1 MFWTGNRY
9 VSSEGHQFKSRP
21 WEHVFDYWNFR
32 LSYREAG
39 TEEKELNGNIIQD
52 VLYPMAPHPLQ
63 ATIPPKTQTRIPQ
76 CLNAQYEPSSLNEFY
91 HSVKIL
97 FLAIG
102 S

>member
-1 MFWTGNRY
+1 M
-9 VSSEGHQFKSRP
+9 
-21 WEHVFDYWNFR
+21 FDYWNFR

-76 CLNAQYEPSSLNEFY
+76 CLNEQYEPFSLQEFY
-91 HSVKIL
+91 YSMKIL
-97 FLAIG
+97 FI
-102 S
+102 